1 MLTNIFAVLALI
13 VVLAVVLQIART
25 EIRRR

>member
-1 MLTNIFAVLALI
+1 MITNILAVLLLI
-13 VVLAVVLQIART
+13 LVLAVVLQIART

>member
-1 MLTNIFAVLALI
+1 MITNILAVVLLI
-13 VVLAVVLQIART
+13 LVLAVVWQIART